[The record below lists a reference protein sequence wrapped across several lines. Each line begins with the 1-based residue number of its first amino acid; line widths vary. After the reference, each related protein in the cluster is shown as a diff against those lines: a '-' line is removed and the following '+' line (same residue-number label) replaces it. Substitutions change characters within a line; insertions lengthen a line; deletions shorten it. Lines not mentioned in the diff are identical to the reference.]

1 MSEKCNKCNCIN
13 CGKINKYAFLIL
25 IEAGLNIGLN
35 LVIMESKSSY
45 YPIIF
50 PGIAQIVMSLGSVL
64 SFILIIIYKIR
75 NKRKNNT
82 INMLLVRKDTTNER
96 SWKKKIL
103 WLLLVPLFNSIF
115 IFIDGFIANNGVSF
129 LNIYAFYF
137 IYLSLFSNLL
147 LKIKLYK
154 HHYVCIIIII
164 ILDLVNNMIYKVSI
178 IQPFPA
184 SKFSYLPIIFSLLFY
199 CLLLVYYKYLMI
211 TKYITTYEILFFE
224 GSFSFVLLTITFIIL
239 LKIEYAPYFWAY
251 YENID
256 RKEIIVLIIIAFI
269 GFIFGLLKLII
280 IDIYSP
286 FHILLTDLI
295 PRNLSTIFLPTD
307 TVTYITTITFTVI
320 YVFILS
326 IFVEFIEL
334 NFLGLSTMTK
344 RNIEN
349 RARLESMEDDI
360 NDMTIEK
367 KLSFDGYEVE
377 LEMKN
382 E

>member
-1 MSEKCNKCNCIN
+1 MPEKCNKCNCIN

-25 IEAGLNIGLN
+25 IEAGLNIGATFTL
-35 LVIMESKSSY
+35 MESKSSY

-50 PGIAQIVMSLGSVL
+50 PSIYQIVMSLGSVL

-82 INMLLVRKDTTNER
+82 INMLLNKKNNSNER

-103 WLLLVPLFNSIF
+103 WVLLVPIFNFFF
-115 IFIDGFIANNGVSF
+115 IFIDGFIANNGVNF
-129 LNIYAFYF
+129 NNIYAFYF
-137 IYLSLFSNLL
+137 LFLTLFSNLL
-147 LKIKLYK
+147 LKNKLYK

-184 SKFSYLPIIFSLLFY
+184 SKFSYLPIIFCLLFY

-211 TKYITTYEILFFE
+211 TKYIKTYEILFFE
-224 GSFSFVLLTITFIIL
+224 GLFTSVLLIIAFIIL
-239 LKIEYAPYFWAY
+239 IKTGNVKYFWTY

-256 RKEIIVLIIIAFI
+256 KKEIIVLIILAFI

-334 NFLGLSTMTK
+334 NFLGLST
-344 RNIEN
+344 RI
-349 RARLESMEDDI
+349 
-360 NDMTIEK
+360 
-367 KLSFDGYEVE
+367 Y
-377 LEMKN
+377 
-382 E
+382 

>member
-1 MSEKCNKCNCIN
+1 MSRKCCKIIN
-13 CGKINKYAFLIL
+13 CGKINKYAFLL
-25 IEAGLNIGLN
+25 LLAAGLNIGATFTL
-35 LVIMESKSSY
+35 MESKSSY

-50 PGIAQIVMSLGSVL
+50 PSIYQIVMSLGSVL

-82 INMLLVRKDTTNER
+82 INMLLNKKNNSNER

-103 WLLLVPLFNSIF
+103 WVLLVPIFNFFF
-115 IFIDGFIANNGVSF
+115 IFIDGFIANNGVNF
-129 LNIYAFYF
+129 NNIYAFYF
-137 IYLSLFSNLL
+137 LFLTLFSNLL
-147 LKIKLYK
+147 LKNKLYK

-256 RKEIIVLIIIAFI
+256 KKEIIVLIIIVFI

-280 IDIYSP
+280 IDIYSH

-377 LEMKN
+377 LENKN